1 VNIQTNLNQTNLL
14 NQMASM
20 YDDIK
25 QVYRHPTYYSYDEE
39 LYAKCFPEEW
49 AQNHYPGTGP
59 KECKDCIKNGFWNG
73 VFVGY
78 CVMCANIYEHFDF
91 DTYDTDIET
100 SQQKQKIIYNPVTQE
115 MEYYPVSNDKT
126 KTNISRGRGCGF
138 HSGIIHGENT
148 WIDDPNAAMNTYL
161 EHVKLDNI
169 GDKDMFDSALFNGFQ
184 DGCPFTLR
192 QIQEMREGFKKKND

>member
-1 VNIQTNLNQTNLL
+1 
-14 NQMASM
+14 MALI
-20 YDDIK
+20 YDDVK

-49 AQNHYPGTGP
+49 SQNHYPGTGP
-59 KECKDCIKNGFWNG
+59 KECKDCVKNGFWNG

-78 CVMCANIYEHFDF
+78 CVMCANLYMFNSFDYEH
-91 DTYDTDIET
+91 DTI
-100 SQQKQKIIYNPVTQE
+100 SWPQQTLPLQKKQKEKQKIIYNPVTQE
-115 MEYYPVSNDKT
+115 MEYYTVSNTDKRERT
-126 KTNISRGRGCGF
+126 CGRGCGF
-138 HSGIIHGENT
+138 DSGIIHGENT
-148 WIDDPNAAMNTYL
+148 WTDDPDAAMNTYL
-161 EHVKLDNI
+161 KNIKLDDI